1 MLSYLRGDYMSKVAL
16 IFTGGT
22 IAMKV
27 DSDLHGAIPS
37 LSPSE
42 IVSAL
47 SGIDEFN
54 NLIIHEF
61 SRKPSPS
68 ITPKD
73 MMDLGNLVDDF
84 LSKDHVAGAVVI
96 HGTDVLE
103 ETAFYLNAVL
113 KSHKPVVL
121 TGSMKNASELGY
133 DGLTNLVSSIKV
145 CMSKESL
152 NKGVLVVMNDTINS
166 AVEVTKTHT
175 MSLDTFKSIE
185 FGPLGIIDQGEVIYY
200 RNITHKDTYDFKN
213 IINDDTYLFK
223 VHAGMDGHF
232 IEYLITRGAK
242 GIVLEALGRGNVPP
256 MMLDSIQKAIS
267 LGIHIVIV
275 SRCYSGRVLDT
286 YAYKGGGR
294 DLTNIGCILGGSY
307 NGQKARILLM
317 LAISNEYSH
326 NQIIDLFKL

>member
-1 MLSYLRGDYMSKVAL
+1 MSKVVL

-27 DSDLHGAIPS
+27 DSNLHGAIPS

-47 SGIDEFN
+47 SGIDEFD

-68 ITPKD
+68 ITPND
-73 MMDLGNLVDDF
+73 MMELGILVNDF
-84 LSKDHVAGAVVI
+84 LSQNNIAGAVVI

-113 KSHKPVVL
+113 KSNKPVVL

-166 AVEVTKTHT
+166 SIEVTKTHT

-185 FGPLGIIDQGEVIYY
+185 FGPLGIIDQGEVIFY
-200 RNITHKDTYDFKN
+200 RNVTHKDSYNF
-213 IINDDTYLFK
+213 INRINEDTYLLK
-223 VHAGMDGHF
+223 VYAGMDGHF
-232 IEYLITRGAK
+232 IDYLISRGAK

-256 MMLDSIQKAIS
+256 MMLNSMKKAIT

-294 DLTNIGCILGGSY
+294 DLTNMGCILGGNY

-317 LAISNEYSH
+317 LAISNNYSRE
-326 NQIIDLFKL
+326 QIIKLFKL

>member
-1 MLSYLRGDYMSKVAL
+1 MEKVFL
-16 IFTGGT
+16 
-22 IAMKV
+22 K
-27 DSDLHGAIPS
+27 
-37 LSPSE
+37 
-42 IVSAL
+42 
-47 SGIDEFN
+47 
-54 NLIIHEF
+54 IHEWL
-61 SRKPSPS
+61 RKPSPS
-68 ITPKD
+68 ITPND
-73 MMDLGNLVDDF
+73 MMELGILVNEF
-84 LSKDHVAGAVVI
+84 LSQDHIAGAVVI

-103 ETAFYLNAVL
+103 ETAFYLNAVV
-113 KSHKPVVL
+113 KSNKPVVL

-166 AVEVTKTHT
+166 STEVTKTHT

-185 FGPLGIIDQGEVIYY
+185 FGALGIIDQGEVIYY
-200 RNITHKDTYDFKN
+200 RNVTHKESHDFKN
-213 IINDDTYLFK
+213 IINDDTYLLK
-223 VHAGMDGHF
+223 VYAGMDGHF
-232 IEYLITRGAK
+232 LDYLLSKGAK

-256 MMLDSIQKAIS
+256 MMLDSIKKAIS

-294 DLTNIGCILGGSY
+294 DLTNMGCILGGSY

-317 LAISNEYSH
+317 LAISNNYSH
-326 NQIIDLFKL
+326 KQIINLFKL

>member
-1 MLSYLRGDYMSKVAL
+1 MSKVAL

-22 IAMKV
+22 IGMKV
-27 DSDLHGAIPS
+27 DMDSQGAIPN
-37 LSPSE
+37 LSPNE

-47 SGIDEFN
+47 SGIDEFD

-73 MMDLGNLVDDF
+73 MIE
-84 LSKDHVAGAVVI
+84 LSNIVNDYLAQDNITGAIVI

-113 KSHKPVVL
+113 ISNKPVVL

-152 NKGVLVVMNDTINS
+152 NKGVLIVMNDTINS
-166 AVEVTKTHT
+166 STEATKTHT
-175 MSLDTFKSIE
+175 MRLDTFKSIE
-185 FGPLGIIDQGEVIYY
+185 FGALGIIDQGEVIYY
-200 RNITHKDTYDFKN
+200 RNVTREKKYTFKN
-213 IINDDTYLFK
+213 IINEDTHLLK
-223 VHAGMDGHF
+223 VYAGMDGHF
-232 IEYLITRGAK
+232 IDYLISIGAK
-242 GIVLEALGRGNVPP
+242 GIVLADLGRGNVPP
-256 MMLDSIQKAIS
+256 MMLASIKKAIS
-267 LGIHIVIV
+267 LGILIVIV

-294 DLTNIGCILGGSY
+294 DLTNMGCILGGYY

-317 LAISNEYSH
+317 LAISNNYSH
-326 NQIIDLFKL
+326 QQIVNLFKL